1 MAAPDEVSSDAA
13 VASVISERESR
24 ANNGSEGFSQ
34 WEKMFFALLSAA
46 HGFTNR
52 LCWKR
57 SPPVHL
63 IG

>member
-13 VASVISERESR
+13 VASVISELESR

-46 HGFTNR
+46 HGFTDR
-52 LCWKR
+52 L
-57 SPPVHL
+57 
-63 IG
+63 